1 MCSAVILPR
10 YYQETERQYNR
21 AITFLFGKQ
30 IIGCDPRGVVWYE
43 FMKITCS
50 MGLKDGLRPGLRD
63 GVGHIIGLKPEA
75 QMGLNIA
82 VLYEHLRY
90 FQSENKE
97 YSFVTL

>member
-21 AITFLFGKQ
+21 VITFLFGKQ
-30 IIGCDPRGVVWYE
+30 ITGCDSRGVMWYE
-43 FMKITCS
+43 DHLFN
-50 MGLKDGLRPGLRD
+50 GLKDSLRLGLRD

-82 VLYEHLRY
+82 GPYKHLRY